1 MLFQLAYRNI
11 WRNKR
16 RTLITAASVL
26 FAVFFAVVMKSIQ
39 VGAWDHMV
47 NNVVSFYFGYAQ
59 IHQDGY
65 WDEQT
70 IDKAFPIEE
79 RLTDLENEDN
89 IESLVPR
96 LESFALASCRDK
108 SKGVLL
114 IGVDPEKENQLSN
127 LENRVI
133 AGNYFGDGKG
143 VLIAE
148 GLSEYLRLGLGDTI
162 IFISQGYHGAN
173 AAGKYSVS
181 GIVSFGSPE
190 LNDQLAFMPLKEAQW
205 FYAAEGLI
213 TSLVVNPVDPDI
225 IKKTVAGISAKL
237 PGDTYEVMDYEELI
251 PDLIQAKELDIA
263 GGLVII
269 IILYA
274 IIAFGIF
281 GTMLMMVKEREFE
294 FGILKAIGMH
304 ARQINWMLWM
314 ETAFLG
320 ILGCLGGALL
330 ALPLV
335 YYLTVNPITFSGE
348 MAEAYEKFGV
358 AAELPATVDPMIF
371 LNQAIVVILMV
382 TIMALYPMFK
392 IRKLK
397 SVEAMRA

>member
-1 MLFQLAYRNI
+1 
-11 WRNKR
+11 
-16 RTLITAASVL
+16 
-26 FAVFFAVVMKSIQ
+26 
-39 VGAWDHMV
+39 
-47 NNVVSFYFGYAQ
+47 
-59 IHQDGY
+59 
-65 WDEQT
+65 
-70 IDKAFPIEE
+70 
-79 RLTDLENEDN
+79 
-89 IESLVPR
+89 
-96 LESFALASCRDK
+96 
-108 SKGVLL
+108 
-114 IGVDPEKENQLSN
+114 VDPEKENQLSN

-213 TSLVVNPVDPDI
+213 TSLVVKPVDPDI